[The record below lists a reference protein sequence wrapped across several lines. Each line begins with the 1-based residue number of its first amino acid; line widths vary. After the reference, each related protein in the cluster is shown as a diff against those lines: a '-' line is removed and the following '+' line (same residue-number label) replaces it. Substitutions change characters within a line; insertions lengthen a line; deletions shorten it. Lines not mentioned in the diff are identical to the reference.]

1 MRMEAELEDMAME
14 YERTHAAAIITEK
27 RGKNFDKVV
36 GEWKAQADDLHAEL
50 DACHSEC
57 RNFSAETFRLK
68 AALDETNEQLDIVR
82 RENKNLADEIKVP
95 ISNFRFDPINYTTYV
110 QDLLDQLG
118 DGGRSIHEL
127 DKARRRLETEKEELQ
142 SALEVDWKKNLD
154 EGHYHTTP
162 FCEGGR
168 RCS

>member
-1 MRMEAELEDMAME
+1 MFLNSQMRMEAELEDMAME

-27 RGKNFDKVV
+27 RGKNFDKVCFLSLNRISAFPNIVKVV
-36 GEWKAQADDLHAEL
+36 GEWKAKADDLHAEL

-95 ISNFRFDPINYTTYV
+95 RFNLKFDPLN
-110 QDLLDQLG
+110 DFS
-118 DGGRSIHEL
+118 RSN
-127 DKARRRLETEKEELQ
+127 T
-142 SALEVDWKKNLD
+142 
-154 EGHYHTTP
+154 
-162 FCEGGR
+162 F
-168 RCS
+168 

>member
-1 MRMEAELEDMAME
+1 M
-14 YERTHAAAIITEK
+14 
-27 RGKNFDKVV
+27 
-36 GEWKAQADDLHAEL
+36 GEWKAKADDLHAEL

-82 RENKNLADEIKVP
+82 RENKVLKFTISFHLQRSINTSFQNLADEIK
-95 ISNFRFDPINYTTYV
+95 
-110 QDLLDQLG
+110 DLLDQLG

-127 DKARRRLETEKEELQ
+127 DKQRRRLETEKEELQ